1 MKTIY
6 QLRQIAERL
15 RLVTETGGI
24 SAEDTFGLQSD
35 VLKYIAEVEQNL
47 EGMGIHKVY
56 ASYAMMVEDGA
67 NPVGT
72 NGKYL
77 RFGQLVAIWN
87 PSDPTQ
93 SENGNVYA
101 WQKGNTGD
109 SAWLLMGNLC
119 SLDMVNGRIT
129 EIAEAV
135 KLNSDAIKS
144 NAVAIK
150 SNGDAVRDLSELVE
164 RSVRLSELGSY
175 FTSDEFMD
183 CVRSG
188 DVSVYGRWKVTDVYG
203 GIDVVVGVVD
213 VFVDSMLHCLTQHLL
228 TNMVVIGS
236 GELDGSHKHSLHE
249 FYRLYNLSWTEEK
262 LPDGSSW
269 PLNSWSAWKDDLS
282 GVLSSVEELR
292 ERMLSAEDKLS
303 VMSVGDHVVMF
314 GGFCS
319 GDVLPNSSTHSGSD
333 EGVSVMWNVT
343 CGRFV
348 LYVEGLGVSSDS
360 RQYMNW
366 SDASR
371 YGSEQSDSGWLP
383 FSDRL
388 YIDESSNTLYYF
400 RDGEIRALSGGGDV
414 DDDESISDDEIVG
427 MF

>member
-1 MKTIY
+1 MTEQEKQELKQEIIT
-6 QLRQIAERL
+6 QIESESQD
-15 RLVTETGGI
+15 VTE
-24 SAEDTFGLQSD
+24 L
-35 VLKYIAEVEQNL
+35 EQ
-47 EGMGIHKVY
+47 V
-56 ASYAMMVEDGA
+56 S
-67 NPVGT
+67 
-72 NGKYL
+72 
-77 RFGQLVAIWN
+77 
-87 PSDPTQ
+87 
-93 SENGNVYA
+93 
-101 WQKGNTGD
+101 
-109 SAWLLMGNLC
+109 
-119 SLDMVNGRIT
+119 SLDGINTLPAMRGTTLVIAPVNLLGKPATDAASLALAAAQKANTAKEAT
-129 EIAEAV
+129 EQATQAAEAV
-135 KLNSDAIKS
+135 
-144 NAVAIK
+144 VE
-150 SNGDAVRDLSELVE
+150 RVE

-175 FTSDEFMD
+175 FTSGEFMD

-188 DVSVYGRWKVTDVYG
+188 DVSVYGRWKVRDVYG

-213 VFVDSMLHCLTQHLL
+213 VFVDSMLHCLTQRLL
-228 TNMVVIGS
+228 TNMVVSDS
-236 GELDGSHKHSLHE
+236 GEFDGSHKHSLHE

-319 GDVLPNSSTHSGSD
+319 GDVLPNSSPHSGSD

-348 LYVEGLGVSSDS
+348 LYVEGLGVSSDLH
-360 RQYMNW
+360 QYMNW

-371 YGSEQSDSGWLP
+371 YGSENSDSGWLP

-400 RDGEIRALSGGGDV
+400 RDGEIRALSGGGGVV